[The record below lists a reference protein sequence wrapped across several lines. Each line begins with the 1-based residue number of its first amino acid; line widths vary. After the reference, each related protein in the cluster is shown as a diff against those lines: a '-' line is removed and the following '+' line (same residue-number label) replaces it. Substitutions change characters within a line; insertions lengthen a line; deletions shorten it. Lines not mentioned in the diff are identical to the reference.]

1 LNNGSSLN
9 ERTDYSERTRAFQ
22 ILAHPIRKHQLRSP
36 DPTQQHFQVVAS
48 GWDGQKR
55 VHTMLVHI
63 VIRDHLI
70 WLEEDLTDAEI
81 AEQLIEQGIPRDHI
95 VLGFQ
100 APYKRGLYGFA
111 TGEV

>member
-1 LNNGSSLN
+1 MDQTLTNAQIILKVL
-9 ERTDYSERTRAFQ
+9 EPFKTWRTPYANVNYEVLT
-22 ILAHPIRKHQLRSP
+22 
-36 DPTQQHFQVVAS
+36 DPTQQHFQVVVS

-63 VIRDHLI
+63 AIRDNLI

-100 APYKRGLYGFA
+100 APYKRGLHGFA
-111 TGEV
+111 TGET